1 MSVQG
6 NPQQSAFAP
15 DFFISYTHADREWA
29 EWIAGIL
36 EKAGY
41 STLLQAWD
49 FSPGSNFVIEM
60 KAATRA
66 RRTIAV
72 LSPDYLN
79 SAYATSEW
87 AAAFALDPSS
97 SERRLIPV
105 RVRACEP
112 EGLLK
117 AIVFIDLVDLGK
129 DEAARTLL
137 KGIQAGRQ
145 RPSGTP
151 RFPLRRAISVGAVLA
166 VLAVILGALVDLN
179 VVWSWF
185 RPAASELYRIRVTVL
200 DSSSLPV
207 DDANVWSSLGGEAQ
221 KVAGG
226 WELNIP
232 RAATPKDGT
241 LTIFAS
247 RPAAFE
253 IGSGHLRLAR
263 EPNPTLTLRLERDRS
278 AQVRGIVVDSSNR
291 AIAGARVNIVGF
303 ESEAVVSD
311 AAGGFVLPAHAGEG
325 QQVQLHVE
333 RQGYSAVT
341 EFHPAGETPLTVV
354 LDFIAR

>member
-6 NPQQSAFAP
+6 NPQQRAFAP
-15 DFFISYTHADREWA
+15 DFFISYTHADRERA

-36 EKAGY
+36 ERAGY

-49 FSPGSNFVIEM
+49 FFPGSNFVIEM
-60 KAATRA
+60 QKAATKA

-79 SAYATSEW
+79 SAYATAEW
-87 AAAFALDPSS
+87 AAAFALDPDSS
-97 SERRLIPV
+97 QGRLIPV

-151 RFPLRRAISVGAVLA
+151 RFPLRRTISVTAVLA
-166 VLAVILGALVDLN
+166 VLAVILGAVVDLN
-179 VVWSWF
+179 AVWSWL
-185 RPAASELYRIRVTVL
+185 RPAAPELYRIRVTVL

-232 RAATPKDGT
+232 RAAAPKDET

-253 IGSGHLRLAR
+253 LGSGRLQLGR
-263 EPNPTLTLRLERDRS
+263 EPNPSLTVKLERDLTG
-278 AQVRGIVVDSSNR
+278 QT
-291 AIAGARVNIVGF
+291 
-303 ESEAVVSD
+303 
-311 AAGGFVLPAHAGEG
+311 LPIFG
-325 QQVQLHVE
+325 VC
-333 RQGYSAVT
+333 
-341 EFHPAGETPLTVV
+341 
-354 LDFIAR
+354 